1 MDIKKIIPKLPVGY
15 LDEAAGMDGDKLRSE
30 IIKAET
36 ALREMEMSQKAD
48 EKLTGAR
55 EIVKDIVGGYNDVRK
70 AQRAKIA
77 YTLHVLDERGELGV
91 SDLHDADDDAVTKEA
106 RPGPARSE
114 KKPDAARAKKT
125 RAA

>member
-15 LDEAAGMDGDKLRSE
+15 LDEAAGMDGDKLRAE

-55 EIVKDIVGGYNDVRK
+55 DIVKDIVGAYNDVRK

-77 YTLHVLDERGELGV
+77 YTLHLLDERGELGV
-91 SDLHDADDDAVTKEA
+91 GELNEDEDAVTREA
-106 RPGPARSE
+106 RPGPARSD
-114 KKPDAARAKKT
+114 KKPDASRAKKT